1 MEITSEITFEF
12 DERIFGRAVA
22 NQLDLSELAGEI
34 DMDDLADNISLDSI
48 ADHIDVDYDELSE
61 RITESDDFMDHVV
74 ARFCLKSLDENPSYI
89 LFINKIVEDVKVV
102 IDADKVEPIE
112 SVGWYERMNDQVRKG
127 FERLTLKKFDAV
139 YEYGRIT
146 DDKSDTHRLGE

>member
-1 MEITSEITFEF
+1 MDITTEVTFEL
-12 DERIFGRAVA
+12 DERMLGRCVA
-22 NQLDLSELAGEI
+22 NELDLSELAGEI

-89 LFINKIVEDVKVV
+89 LFINKIVGDVKVA
-102 IDADKVEPIE
+102 IDADKVEPNE
-112 SVGWYERMNDQVRKG
+112 PANWYIRMNDQVRKG
-127 FERLTLKKFDAV
+127 FERLVFKKFDAE
-139 YEYGRIT
+139 YEYGRIS
-146 DDKSDTHRLGE
+146 DDKSDTHRLGD